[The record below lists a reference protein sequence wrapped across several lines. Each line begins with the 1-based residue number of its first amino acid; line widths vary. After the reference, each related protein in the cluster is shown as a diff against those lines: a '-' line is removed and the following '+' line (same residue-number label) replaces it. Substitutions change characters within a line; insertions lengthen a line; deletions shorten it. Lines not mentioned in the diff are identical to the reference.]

1 MSAKKSGRLYI
12 IGAGFA
18 GQTLAR
24 ELKAKAVFGEVVAF
38 LDDDPE
44 KIGRHIEEIPVLGPI
59 RDVARLLRMNPA
71 DQAIIAIPSA
81 SREYL
86 KELYWILKRA
96 GFEKIRIL
104 PGISQIIQGDA
115 HLIQTRNIDPQDLL
129 GRTPAA
135 INLKQSLA
143 YLRGKRVLVT
153 GAGGSIGS
161 ELCRQL
167 LSGGASR
174 LYLFGH
180 GENSIYQIDRELRLL
195 QEEGVGEKAV
205 LVPIIGDLKDRAYMD
220 YILGKLRADVVF
232 HTAAYKHVPMMEENP
247 VAAIENNVLGTEN
260 LIRAARKH
268 GVKRFVHI
276 TTDKAVE
283 PVSIYGASKY
293 LCEKLVLKEARDEI
307 TQGKAAPDSSFM
319 VVRFGNVLGSRGSIV
334 PLFQRQIEKG
344 GPVTVTHPDMRRWF
358 MTIPEACSL
367 VLKAGGLGENGN
379 LYLLD
384 MGEPIRIR
392 DMAEQMIRFY
402 GFEPEEDI
410 KIEYVGLRAG
420 ERLGERLWADDENPV
435 ATPYSRI
442 LKVERRIGPA
452 GSGFDISALIEKLRP
467 ICKFDP
473 AQAACYRDSDLLK
486 KLLTAAMPSLQRAEA
501 VQDTV
506 YQIPAA
512 GKRTAGEAPAG
523 PAEAPG
529 EGRPGEVF
537 PEEVRPG
544 EVRITHSLNWS
555 SATVLRKQR
564 PSGSPEAKRG
574 GRGIAEKSRRK
585 ASPSR

>member
-1 MSAKKSGRLYI
+1 MTTKKTGRLYI

-18 GQTLAR
+18 GQTLAQ
-24 ELKAKAVFGEVVAF
+24 ELKTKAIFGEVVAF

-44 KIGRHIEEIPVLGPI
+44 KIGCRIEGVPVLGPI

-86 KELYWILKRA
+86 KELYGILKRA

-104 PGISQIIQGDA
+104 PGISQIVQGDA

-143 YLRGKRVLVT
+143 YLRDKRVLVT

-205 LVPIIGDLKDRAYMD
+205 LVPIIGDLKDTDYMD
-220 YILGKLRADVVF
+220 YIMKKLRLDVVF

-260 LIRAARKH
+260 LIRTARNC

-293 LCEKLVLKEARDEI
+293 ICEKLVLEEARRM
-307 TQGKAAPDSSFM
+307 AASGTPAEDLSFM

-367 VLKAGGLGENGN
+367 VLKAGGVGENGT

-410 KIEYVGLRAG
+410 KIE
-420 ERLGERLWADDENPV
+420 
-435 ATPYSRI
+435 
-442 LKVERRIGPA
+442 
-452 GSGFDISALIEKLRP
+452 
-467 ICKFDP
+467 
-473 AQAACYRDSDLLK
+473 
-486 KLLTAAMPSLQRAEA
+486 
-501 VQDTV
+501 
-506 YQIPAA
+506 
-512 GKRTAGEAPAG
+512 
-523 PAEAPG
+523 
-529 EGRPGEVF
+529 
-537 PEEVRPG
+537 
-544 EVRITHSLNWS
+544 
-555 SATVLRKQR
+555 
-564 PSGSPEAKRG
+564 
-574 GRGIAEKSRRK
+574 
-585 ASPSR
+585 

>member
-1 MSAKKSGRLYI
+1 MITKKSGRLYI

-24 ELKAKAVFGEVVAF
+24 ELKTKAIFGEVVAF

-44 KIGRHIEEIPVLGPI
+44 KIGRQVEGVPVLGPI

-104 PGISQIIQGDA
+104 PGISQIVQGDA

-129 GRTPAA
+129 GRTPVA
-135 INLKQSLA
+135 INLKQSLS

-205 LVPIIGDLKDRAYMD
+205 LVPVIGDLKDGDYMD
-220 YILGKLRADVVF
+220 YILGKLHADVVF
-232 HTAAYKHVPMMEENP
+232 HTAAYKHVPMTEENP

-268 GVKRFVHI
+268 GVRRFVHI

-283 PVSIYGASKY
+283 PVSIYGISKY
-293 LCEKLVLKEARDEI
+293 LCEKMVLKEAQDQSGN
-307 TQGKAAPDSSFM
+307 TGAAFM
-319 VVRFGNVLGSRGSIV
+319 VVRFGNVLGSRGSIM

-344 GPVTVTHPDMRRWF
+344 GPVTVTHPEMRRWF

-402 GFEPEEDI
+402 GFEPEEEI
-410 KIEYVGLRAG
+410 KIEYVGLRPG
-420 ERLGERLWADDENPV
+420 ERLGEKLWARDENPV
-435 ATPYSRI
+435 PTPYSRI
-442 LKVERRIGPA
+442 LKVEFRGRA
-452 GSGFDISALIEKLRP
+452 GGSETGFAGLMEKLRP

-473 AQAACYRDSDLLK
+473 AQGDSYRNSELLRRI
-486 KLLTAAMPSLQRAEA
+486 LREA
-501 VQDTV
+501 VPSFPDEPAL
-506 YQIPAA
+506 PAA
-512 GKRTAGEAPAG
+512 GGERRGSLSWSSTDRA
-523 PAEAPG
+523 
-529 EGRPGEVF
+529 
-537 PEEVRPG
+537 VRPAARRA
-544 EVRITHSLNWS
+544 E
-555 SATVLRKQR
+555 
-564 PSGSPEAKRG
+564 
-574 GRGIAEKSRRK
+574 GI
-585 ASPSR
+585 